1 MNGTAHTAIGAA
13 TGFIVANT
21 YQTEPA
27 TTLLFVGLGAVTGLI
42 PDIDIDGKLSNK
54 ITFSHKLIRTIAQVI
69 GFLMIIYSFLEGTEL
84 EKWIGMGVGA
94 GIIML
99 SSFLRQRHMLT
110 VTGVGVLV
118 GGLSLQDNWL
128 WLLGIYIILASFVPH
143 RSYTH
148 SLLGMSFFGVIAKQL
163 EASIGVDGV
172 FIVCIVGYGSHL
184 IADMKILP
192 FNKRGTKFFLPFSSK
207 EI

>member
-1 MNGTAHTAIGAA
+1 LNGSAHSAIGAA
-13 TGFIVANT
+13 TGFIVANVF
-21 YQTEPA
+21 QTEPT

-54 ITFSHKLIRTIAQVI
+54 ITFSHKIIRTIAQVI

-84 EKWIGMGVGA
+84 ERWIGMGVGA
-94 GIIML
+94 AIIML

-110 VTGVGVLV
+110 VTGVGVFI
-118 GGLSLQDNWL
+118 GGVSLQDSWL

-148 SLLGMSFFGVIAKQL
+148 SLLGLMFFGVIAKQF

-172 FIVCIVGYGSHL
+172 FIVCILGYGSHL
-184 IADMKILP
+184 IADMKLLP

-207 EI
+207 EL